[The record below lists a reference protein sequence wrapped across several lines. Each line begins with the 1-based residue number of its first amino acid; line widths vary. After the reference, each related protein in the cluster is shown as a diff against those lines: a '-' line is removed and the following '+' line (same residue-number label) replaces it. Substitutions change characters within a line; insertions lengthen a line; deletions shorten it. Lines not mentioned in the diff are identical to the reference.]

1 VIGALARPGRTF
13 RAIAE
18 RPTWVPPLAV
28 LLGCGLVL
36 FFLVAERT
44 DFEEITRE
52 ALAQQGRQL
61 DEAKVA
67 QIAGLQR
74 GFGWLFQLVATPLL
88 YGGAALVLWVTFKL
102 LGGELD
108 YQQSLGAT
116 LHALLPTAL
125 ASLLSIPAILAR
137 RELHLADLQT
147 GVFLPSSLLALAPED
162 SSEVVR
168 TLLASFDLFSLWAVA
183 LLVVGFQLA
192 AKVSRGMA
200 LAAVVFLW
208 LVYILGRVGLAAVGA

>member
-1 VIGALARPGRTF
+1 
-13 RAIAE
+13 
-18 RPTWVPPLAV
+18 V

-74 GFGWLFQLVATPLL
+74 GFGWLFQLAATPLL

-125 ASLLSIPAILAR
+125 ASLLSIPTILAR

-183 LLVVGFQLA
+183 LLVLGFQLA
-192 AKVSRGMA
+192 SKVSRGMA
-200 LAAVVFLW
+200 VSAVVFLW
-208 LVYILGRVGLAAVGA
+208 LVYILGRVGLATVGA

>member
-1 VIGALARPGRTF
+1 MIGALARPGRTF